1 MQTNAVSVNVQA
13 AAKTYA
19 DGTRGLLPTNLTV
32 EPAEIM
38 ALLGP
43 SGCGKTTLL
52 RIIAGLEI
60 VDQGGCIRFD
70 ERDVTSLPVEK
81 RQVGMVFQ
89 HYALFPHLSVAANI
103 GYGLKVR
110 GVDRTRRRKIVGD
123 LLDLVRL
130 QEHAHKRPTELSG
143 GQRQRVALA
152 RAVAAEPKVLLLD
165 EPLTALD
172 AKLKESLRDELGQLL
187 RRLSI
192 TAVYVTHDQKEAMA
206 IADRMAVMQNGQ
218 IVQLGKP
225 EALYRQPTHAF
236 VAAFLGRVNPINR
249 SAEQTAQGVLSFG
262 TFTLPVPASHGSRL
276 MVRPEHLLIQP
287 PHMPGAPSVISTR
300 VFLGDK
306 VQLSVSL
313 PNQAPVLVDCHG
325 DVPWQVGDS
334 VSIAIDP
341 INLLPFGESL

>member
-1 MQTNAVSVNVQA
+1 MQTKAVSVNIQA

-19 DGTRGLLPTNLTV
+19 DGTRGLLPTNLAI

-38 ALLGP
+38 ALIGP

-52 RIIAGLEI
+52 RIIAGLET
-60 VDQGGCIRFD
+60 VDKGGCIRFD
-70 ERDVTSLPVEK
+70 DRDVTDLPVEK

-110 GVDRTRRRKIVGD
+110 GVDQTRQRKVVGD

-130 QEHAHKRPTELSG
+130 QEHAHKRPTDLSG

-172 AKLKESLRDELGQLL
+172 AKLKESLRDELGQML

-206 IADRMAVMQNGQ
+206 IADRMAVMQGGQ
-218 IVQLGKP
+218 IVQFGKP
-225 EALYRQPTHAF
+225 EVLYRQPTHPF
-236 VAAFLGRVNPINR
+236 VAAFLGRVNRITR
-249 SAEQTAQGVLSFG
+249 SPEQTARGELSFD
-262 TFTLPVPASHGSRL
+262 TFTMPVPMSHGSML

-287 PHMPGAPSVISTR
+287 PHLQGAPGVVSTR

-306 VQLSVSL
+306 VQLTVSL
-313 PNQAPVLVDCHG
+313 PNQTPLLVDCHG

-334 VSIAIDP
+334 VSIVIDP
-341 INLLPFGESL
+341 SNLLPFGESL